1 MPRTNNQLRVLP
13 AGRSS
18 DAAPVLSIVIP
29 VFNEA
34 ASLPAVRESLER
46 VLDRLRLAYEVILI
60 DDGSSDASWDEISAW
75 HRADRRVRATRF
87 ARNFGKEAA
96 LSAGLFQSR
105 GAAVVLMDSDLQ
117 HPPEVIP
124 AFVEKWREGFEMVYA
139 VRTSRAGDSAL
150 RRGATRAFYRLF
162 RKIADVDLPPGAGD
176 FRLIDRRVVDTLN
189 RLPERLRFMKGLY
202 AWAGCRHTGVPYDPP
217 PRRHGTSAMSMR
229 RLTGFGLDGIVA
241 FSRVPLAISGWIGAA
256 VALASIVFGS
266 YLAVRTLIV
275 GVDVP
280 GYASIMVGLMLL
292 GGVQLLALGVLGAY
306 VGRIYEELKSRPLY
320 VVTEELSASA
330 DASVKPARE
339 AGPTV

>member
-1 MPRTNNQLRVLP
+1 MSRSSNQLRILP
-13 AGRSS
+13 AGRQA
-18 DAAPVLSIVIP
+18 DAVPALSIVIP

-34 ASLPAVRESLER
+34 ASLPAVRASLER
-46 VLDRLRLAYEVILI
+46 VLEQLHLAYEVILV
-60 DDGSSDASWDEISAW
+60 DDGSADDSWAEISAW
-75 HRADRRVRATRF
+75 HRADNRVRGVRF

-96 LSAGLFQSR
+96 LSAGLSHSR

-124 AFVEKWREGFEMVYA
+124 AFIGKWREGFEMVYA
-139 VRTSRAGDSAL
+139 VRTSREGDSAL
-150 RRGATRAFYRLF
+150 RRGATHAFYRLF
-162 RKIADVDLPPGAGD
+162 AKISDVDLPPGAGD
-176 FRLIDRRVVDTLN
+176 FRLIDRRVVETLN

-256 VALASIVFGS
+256 VALAALVFGS

-320 VVTEELSASA
+320 VVAEELSASA
-330 DASVKPARE
+330 DASGKPARE
-339 AGPTV
+339 AGPAA